1 MLLWLK
7 MNGLRFFTFKFIL
20 YIMVSEGFNRQ
31 SVEKKRRF
39 FQLFYELKQLFDV
52 LELLESELIEKK
64 VSKREISLS
73 G

>member
-1 MLLWLK
+1 